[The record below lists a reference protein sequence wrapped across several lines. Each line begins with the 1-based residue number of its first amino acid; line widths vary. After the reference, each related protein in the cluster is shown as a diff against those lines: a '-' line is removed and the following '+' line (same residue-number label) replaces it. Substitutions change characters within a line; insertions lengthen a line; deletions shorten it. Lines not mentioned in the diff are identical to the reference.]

1 MIKRLSLSILL
12 ILVSLCFGCKSK
24 TEERNP
30 ESKKETEDSENYNKV
45 AMTIKNYGTITIEL
59 YPDVAPITVEHFI
72 YLVKNGLYDGTD
84 FIRMQQDFV
93 LQGGANCKNTD
104 TIKGEFSSN
113 GVENNISHTKG
124 IVSMARATDYDSGS
138 SQFFIMLSD
147 KYTSSLDGL
156 YAAFG
161 KIIDGW
167 DVIEKILNDIDSSY
181 FTNDYYGVYM
191 GFFKEDH
198 FIKIEKA
205 ELIK

>member
-24 TEERNP
+24 TEEKNP
-30 ESKKETEDSENYNKV
+30 ESKTGIEDSENYNKV

-104 TIKGEFSSN
+104 TIKGEFSNN
-113 GVENNISHTKG
+113 GIENSISHKRG
-124 IVSMARATDYDSGS
+124 VISMARRGTDPDSAS
-138 SQFFIMLSD
+138 SQFFIVQ
-147 KYTSSLDGL
+147 KTHVNLDGV

-161 KIIDGW
+161 HVTEGMEIVD
-167 DVIEKILNDIDSSY
+167 KILAETPVEDNNG
-181 FTNDYYGVYM
+181 TTL
-191 GFFKEDH
+191 KENQPVITRITLVD
-198 FIKIEKA
+198 
-205 ELIK
+205 